1 MTALFSARALLPAV
15 AAAAALA
22 AAPAARADLADETAL
37 AERHAPVVRLVEQ
50 EQECGPG
57 EPYAPIDIDVILEQ
71 DTVALRG
78 PWNPTDL
85 VEIGP
90 SADDL
95 VGRFEHHLDFPGS
108 ALSPGCDF
116 ERWQRRLLE
125 EGGPAV
131 YAHVATEAARPGKL
145 ALQYWFFYV
154 FNDFNNL
161 HEGDW
166 EMIQLVFDAETADE
180 ALGETPVEIGYSS
193 HEGAER
199 SDWDDER
206 LELVD
211 GTRPVVY
218 PAAGSH
224 ANKYTEALYLGSSA
238 EAGVGCDDTR
248 GPHVELRPDVKTI
261 PSDPD
266 AARSAYPWI
275 AFEGRWGEL
284 QPAFFNGPTGP
295 NLKGQWTEPITW
307 AEGWRERSY
316 AVPTSGFLGTGA
328 TDFFCTAVETGSKA
342 LVSLLRS
349 PGTTILVLAA
359 VVALAAFLATRTRW
373 RGSAPLRLGRRRTWG
388 QVLASAGRMYVR
400 RAPLFLSI
408 GALFLPLSLVVSLLQ
423 AALLGGFGLLGVRAT
438 GEEAGTLVLLALVV
452 GSTLTLLGL
461 GLVQAATVRAL
472 LELDE
477 GREIGAVRAYAL
489 ALEHLRPL
497 LRALLA
503 AVAVV
508 VVLSTTTVLLPV
520 ALWLA
525 VRWSLVAQVVEVEPE
540 SARRALRRSADL
552 VRGRWIRVA
561 TLVGAGALLT
571 LVTGPLLG
579 ALLIVLTSA
588 PLPLLNV
595 VAGVVYAL
603 AMPFVALTTSYVYF
617 DARTRRELEP
627 RDETDSLPAEISL
640 A

>member
-1 MTALFSARALLPAV
+1 
-15 AAAAALA
+15 
-22 AAPAARADLADETAL
+22 
-37 AERHAPVVRLVEQ
+37 
-50 EQECGPG
+50 
-57 EPYAPIDIDVILEQ
+57 
-71 DTVALRG
+71 
-78 PWNPTDL
+78 
-85 VEIGP
+85 
-90 SADDL
+90 
-95 VGRFEHHLDFPGS
+95 
-108 ALSPGCDF
+108 
-116 ERWQRRLLE
+116 
-125 EGGPAV
+125 
-131 YAHVATEAARPGKL
+131 
-145 ALQYWFFYV
+145 
-154 FNDFNNL
+154 
-161 HEGDW
+161 
-166 EMIQLVFDAETADE
+166 MIQLVFDAETADE

-388 QVLASAGRMYVR
+388 RCSPPPVACTCAGRRSSSPSGRCSSRSASSSRSCRRRSSAGS
-400 RAPLFLSI
+400 ASS
-408 GALFLPLSLVVSLLQ
+408 A
-423 AALLGGFGLLGVRAT
+423 
-438 GEEAGTLVLLALVV
+438 
-452 GSTLTLLGL
+452 
-461 GLVQAATVRAL
+461 
-472 LELDE
+472 
-477 GREIGAVRAYAL
+477 
-489 ALEHLRPL
+489 
-497 LRALLA
+497 
-503 AVAVV
+503 
-508 VVLSTTTVLLPV
+508 
-520 ALWLA
+520 
-525 VRWSLVAQVVEVEPE
+525 
-540 SARRALRRSADL
+540 SARRERRRARSCFSPWSSA
-552 VRGRWIRVA
+552 
-561 TLVGAGALLT
+561 
-571 LVTGPLLG
+571 
-579 ALLIVLTSA
+579 
-588 PLPLLNV
+588 
-595 VAGVVYAL
+595 
-603 AMPFVALTTSYVYF
+603 
-617 DARTRRELEP
+617 RR
-627 RDETDSLPAEISL
+627 
-640 A
+640 